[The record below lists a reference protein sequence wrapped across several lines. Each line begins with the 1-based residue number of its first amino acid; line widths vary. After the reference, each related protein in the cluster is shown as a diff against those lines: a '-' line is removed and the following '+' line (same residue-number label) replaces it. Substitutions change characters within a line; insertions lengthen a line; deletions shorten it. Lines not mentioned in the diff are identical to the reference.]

1 MANVGA
7 VISSIRNIMRQDRGI
22 SGDAQRL
29 EQLGWML
36 FLKIMGDKD
45 QELEIIKENYVSVI
59 PSKFQWSNW
68 ASDPE
73 GITGDELLEFIDSNS
88 EDNKGLFA
96 SLKNLTSNTN
106 SERAAIVKEVFDG
119 SNNYMKSG
127 YELRKVI
134 NKLNEINFNNS
145 EDKHIFGNIY
155 ESILQELRDAGNKG
169 EYYTP
174 RAVTQLMTKMTN
186 PKLGEKVL
194 DPAAGTGGFLSAA
207 IDHVRENYVKTVDDE
222 HILQKSITGWELKPV
237 AYVLGLTN
245 LILHEMEVPDYHY
258 IDSLKKEYNGIG
270 SKDRVD
276 VILANPP
283 FGASIA
289 DGVETNFPATYR
301 CKESADLFIVLMLQL
316 LKANGRA
323 AIVLPDGSI
332 TGEGVKSRIRE
343 KLLTDCNLHTIIRL
357 PQSTFFP
364 ATVATNLLFF
374 EKGSPTKDIWYYE
387 HKIPEGQKS
396 YSKTKPIQFEEF
408 EPLISWWNNRKENS
422 IAWKVNINELKD
434 WDLDIKNPHKEDE
447 ISGNPKLLLDSFKSS
462 NDDFNKNLNYII
474 EELSL
479 QKHNVLGKILNNH
492 TYLFKKIEVVKLIKQ
507 CILQEAIQGK
517 LTEVWRNQ
525 NSNIPSVIEL
535 LEKIKLEKEQ
545 LIKKGDIKKG
555 KKQLSNDLGDIHFS
569 LPENWIYVDLDDITQ
584 YITDGTHQT
593 PKYTSS
599 GRIFLSAQNVKP
611 FKFMPERHKYVSEQ
625 DYQQYIKNKI
635 PEKGDL
641 LIGRVGSKGE
651 TAVIDRDI
659 EFAFYVS
666 LGLVKTFKDLTSP
679 EYLSIVLNS
688 PYGNRYAT
696 GNMSSIGASAGNFN
710 LGRIRSLPIP
720 FPSLEEQ
727 KEIVRIVDTLMIS
740 CNILEEEIQ
749 LSDKTS
755 NQLMEAVFKE
765 AFETKEEIVE
775 TEFQN

>member
-96 SLKNLTSNTN
+96 SLKNLTNNTN
-106 SERAAIVKEVFDG
+106 PERAAIVKEVFDG

-174 RAVTQLMTKMTN
+174 RAVTQLMTQMTN

-289 DGVETNFPATYR
+289 DGVETNFPASYR
-301 CKESADLFIVLMLQL
+301 CKESADLFIILMMQL
-316 LKANGRA
+316 LKTNGRA

-332 TGEGVKSRIRE
+332 TGEGVKARIRE
-343 KLLTDCNLHTIIRL
+343 KLLKDCNLHTIVRL

-374 EKGSPTKDIWYYE
+374 EKGSSTKDIWYYKHE
-387 HKIPEGQKS
+387 LPEGQKS
-396 YSKTKPIQFEEF
+396 YSKKKPIQFEEF
-408 EPLISWWNNRKENS
+408 NPIMEWWNDRKES
-422 IAWKVNINELKD
+422 EVSWKVNIKD
-434 WDLDIKNPHKEDE
+434 LNNWDLDIKNHNKVEEVIEYNRAD
-447 ISGNPKLLLDSFKSS
+447 IIDKMTKSQDRINQLLK
-462 NDDFNKNLNYII
+462 
-474 EELSL
+474 ELSL
-479 QKHNVLGKILNNH
+479 
-492 TYLFKKIEVVKLIKQ
+492 
-507 CILQEAIQGK
+507 
-517 LTEVWRNQ
+517 
-525 NSNIPSVIEL
+525 
-535 LEKIKLEKEQ
+535 
-545 LIKKGDIKKG
+545 
-555 KKQLSNDLGDIHFS
+555 
-569 LPENWIYVDLDDITQ
+569 
-584 YITDGTHQT
+584 
-593 PKYTSS
+593 
-599 GRIFLSAQNVKP
+599 
-611 FKFMPERHKYVSEQ
+611 
-625 DYQQYIKNKI
+625 
-635 PEKGDL
+635 
-641 LIGRVGSKGE
+641 
-651 TAVIDRDI
+651 
-659 EFAFYVS
+659 
-666 LGLVKTFKDLTSP
+666 
-679 EYLSIVLNS
+679 
-688 PYGNRYAT
+688 
-696 GNMSSIGASAGNFN
+696 
-710 LGRIRSLPIP
+710 
-720 FPSLEEQ
+720 
-727 KEIVRIVDTLMIS
+727 
-740 CNILEEEIQ
+740 
-749 LSDKTS
+749 
-755 NQLMEAVFKE
+755 
-765 AFETKEEIVE
+765 
-775 TEFQN
+775 